1 MKILSHRGFWL
12 NPEEKNKQIS
22 FKRAVDCGYG
32 IETDI
37 RDYNGKLVISHDIPN
52 EDCLQLDDFLQK
64 YSEQCV
70 DQTQYPIIALNIKSD
85 GLCYEVKSLMRKYDV
100 NNYFVFDMS
109 IPDTFPFLEANLNVF
124 TRISE
129 YEKDPLLLEGVTGVW
144 MDGFLS
150 DWYEITDILKFINK
164 GLKVC
169 IVSSELHGRD
179 NTKLWHKLKESQ
191 VFKNNNIMLC
201 TDFPSIAEEFFE

>member
-70 DQTQYPIIALNIKSD
+70 DQTQYPIIALMLDIKHQI
-85 GLCYEVKSLMRKYDV
+85 LHLLTNWMTKTKHQPLQMNQPNKCE
-100 NNYFVFDMS
+100 
-109 IPDTFPFLEANLNVF
+109 
-124 TRISE
+124 IS
-129 YEKDPLLLEGVTGVW
+129 PLLG
-144 MDGFLS
+144 
-150 DWYEITDILKFINK
+150 
-164 GLKVC
+164 
-169 IVSSELHGRD
+169 
-179 NTKLWHKLKESQ
+179 
-191 VFKNNNIMLC
+191 
-201 TDFPSIAEEFFE
+201 